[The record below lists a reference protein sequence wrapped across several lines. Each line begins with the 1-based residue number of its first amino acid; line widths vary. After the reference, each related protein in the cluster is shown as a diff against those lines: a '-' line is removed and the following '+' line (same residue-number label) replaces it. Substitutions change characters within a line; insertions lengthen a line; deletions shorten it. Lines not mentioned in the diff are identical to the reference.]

1 MAHFGQCHLQFS
13 RGGGQLGEGM
23 TVAVVQQPPVLSGP
37 DMALNG
43 KAGGNDKG
51 RRQKADSQHPDLLF

>member
-1 MAHFGQCHLQFS
+1 MAHFGQCYFQFS

-23 TVAVVQQPPVLSGP
+23 AVAVVQQPPVLPGLGV
-37 DMALNG
+37 ALDG
-43 KAGGNDKG
+43 KAGGDGEG